1 MQQQTSTFSKAPL
14 FVAIEGCIGVGK
26 TTLTKALAARF
37 RGLEML
43 ELVEENPFLAEFYK
57 DPALLAFKTQIFFLL
72 SRYKQQQTLSQTNL
86 FEKSIVSD
94 YFIAK
99 DRIFAEL
106 TLKESEFQLYDQL
119 YHALC
124 QQIHSPSL
132 IIYLRAPLDTILGRI
147 EKRGRCFEKDI
158 DPDYLK
164 NLMTAY
170 DRYFAQFTG
179 CPVLTVETED
189 LNFPEY
195 EEHITY
201 VVDAIGETLNQK
213 KSAHLIKAGEFKQQK
228 LFS

>member
-1 MQQQTSTFSKAPL
+1 MQQQIPTSTKPPL

-26 TTLTKALAARF
+26 TTLTKALAKRF
-37 RGLEML
+37 GGLEML

-72 SRYKQQQTLSQTNL
+72 SRYRQQQGLSQINL

-106 TLKESEFQLYDQL
+106 TLKESEFQLYEQL
-119 YHALC
+119 YQALC
-124 QQIHSPSL
+124 HQIHSPNL
-132 IIYLRAPLDTILGRI
+132 IIYLRAPLDVVLGRI
-147 EKRGRCFEKDI
+147 EKRGRSFEKDI
-158 DPDYLK
+158 DPNYLE
-164 NLMTAY
+164 NLMHAY
-170 DRYFAQFTG
+170 DRYFADFKD

-201 VVDAIGETLNQK
+201 VIDAVGETLNQK
-213 KSAHLIKAGEFKQQK
+213 KSSHLIKAGEIKQQT